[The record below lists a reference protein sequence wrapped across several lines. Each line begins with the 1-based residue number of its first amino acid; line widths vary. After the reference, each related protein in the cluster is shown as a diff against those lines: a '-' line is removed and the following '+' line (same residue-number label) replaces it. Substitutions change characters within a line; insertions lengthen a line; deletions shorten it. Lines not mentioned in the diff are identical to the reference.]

1 MHGKRWMGAV
11 LVLLVCALTAL
22 GIAVFNGAGKAPP
35 PIQESKRS
43 EGVLA
48 LRDFFRAYNDHI
60 EFQAAGTVR
69 GLTRRLMNEPFEVSA
84 QVTIETDALA
94 ALGVPLKRVPA
105 QMDIKYDL
113 RTAGVKVSAVGLSL
127 FEAYMKDNEASAVW
141 LGAEPVV
148 TELPAGNDM
157 SGDMTLED
165 RIGMLVP
172 LAPAELLDKLLEELA
187 QSVPEACTEQQ
198 LARAYSPKDKQDV
211 NVTLIHTVLEDDA
224 LSTAASALSAQLK
237 KDETLYAQLQQLTTQ
252 VAAQIGKNDIT
263 LDSLLTHLINR
274 DNDGTSVSWKVFRR
288 DQTPIGFSVRIVTRD
303 AQVDVICMAEFDGE
317 TSYGHTQM
325 LLNGT
330 EMFRADTVT
339 QDDAGE
345 YSARAVNAAG
355 QTVSINGTF
364 ELIKLAENA
373 YQLTADAVAEGL
385 FGGAEDTAHTLIDA
399 RIDVGN
405 GLGMIAGSPEWQGIE
420 DIKKAD

>member
-1 MHGKRWMGAV
+1 MHGKRWMGAG

-35 PIQESKRS
+35 SVQESKRS

-127 FEAYMKDNEASAVW
+127 FEAYMKENEASAVW

-274 DNDGTSVSWKVFRR
+274 DNDGTSVTWKVFRR

-303 AQVDVICMAEFDGE
+303 AQVDVIRMAEFDGE